1 MEREATIQDML
12 SACHG
17 AEVLVL
23 LDGGEEARGRLRAH
37 NDFLNLVLE
46 EASLRRDSG
55 SWESVGTIVLNGY
68 RVSALVP
75 GGL

>member
-1 MEREATIQDML
+1 MEKEATIQDML

-17 AEVLVL
+17 AEILVL
-23 LDGGEEARGRLRAH
+23 LDGEEEARGKLKAH

-46 EASLRRDSG
+46 EASLRRG
-55 SWESVGTIVLNGY
+55 SDNWESVGTVILNGH
-68 RVSALVP
+68 RISALVP

>member
-1 MEREATIQDML
+1 MEKEATIQDML
-12 SACHG
+12 SACHS

-23 LDGGEEARGRLRAH
+23 LDSGEEARGKLKAH

-46 EASLRRDSG
+46 EASLRIG
-55 SWESVGTIVLNGY
+55 SDNWESVGTVILNGH
-68 RVSALVP
+68 RISALVP

>member
-1 MEREATIQDML
+1 MEKEATIQDML

-23 LDGGEEARGRLRAH
+23 LDGEEEARGKLKAH

-46 EASLRRDSG
+46 ETSLRRG
-55 SWESVGTIVLNGY
+55 SDNWESVGAVILNGH
-68 RVSALVP
+68 RISALVP

>member
-1 MEREATIQDML
+1 MEKEATIQDML

-17 AEVLVL
+17 AKVLVL
-23 LDGGEEARGRLRAH
+23 LDGGEEARGRLLAH

-46 EASLRRDSG
+46 EASLRRGSG
-55 SWESVGTIVLNGY
+55 SWESVGTVVLNGH
-68 RVSALVP
+68 RISALVP

>member
-1 MEREATIQDML
+1 MEKEVTIQDML

-23 LDGGEEARGRLRAH
+23 LDGGEEVRGRLQTH

-46 EASLRRDSG
+46 EASLRRGSG
-55 SWESVGTIVLNGY
+55 SWESVGTIILNGH